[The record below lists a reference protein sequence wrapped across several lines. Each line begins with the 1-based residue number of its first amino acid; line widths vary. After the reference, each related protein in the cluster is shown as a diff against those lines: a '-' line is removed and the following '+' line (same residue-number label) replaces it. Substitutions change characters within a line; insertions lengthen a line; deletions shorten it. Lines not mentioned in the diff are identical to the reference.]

1 MSISLAW
8 QYSVPNAKYY
18 GASLSDSPYALP
30 VTRSHP
36 ELGAYLHRLHTCT
49 QVHVCRVS
57 IIAQIV
63 HTDSIIPPDFKLQ

>member
-8 QYSVPNAKYY
+8 QYSGQMPSIMALVYHT
-18 GASLSDSPYALP
+18 LP

-49 QVHVCRVS
+49 WVHVCRVS